1 MPNQKIFNQLLFFVN
16 LYQHA
21 ENKAVSSICSEE
33 IVDLK
38 ILQSLWLR
46 AFWPIS
52 QEQDFFQMQICART
66 QHIIKIFII
75 VQIQRKL
82 MTKFFFIL
90 KKKLIFWP
98 IFDVS
103 SIFGAKNLMI
113 QFQENTQTDGRRDP
127 ISQDPSGYHQGSN
140 NYNCSRLAFKSQRY
154 RVQFWSNKKLFH
166 HNQHAKNQLNS

>member
-38 ILQSLWLR
+38 SCDLWLR

-52 QEQDFFQMQICART
+52 QEQDFFQIQICART

-90 KKKLIFWP
+90 KKNLF
-98 IFDVS
+98 
-103 SIFGAKNLMI
+103 FGLFLMSP
-113 QFQENTQTDGRRDP
+113 QFLG
-127 ISQDPSGYHQGSN
+127 
-140 NYNCSRLAFKSQRY
+140 
-154 RVQFWSNKKLFH
+154 KKI
-166 HNQHAKNQLNS
+166 